1 MKTKHLFFL
10 TGILFSLISLGE
22 VSGQELQKPIKSDPK
37 FHVVLDY
44 HYNLGL
50 ANKLQWKNG
59 SMAGHSLT

>member
-50 ANKLQWKNG
+50 ANKLQWKTVAWQDIL
-59 SMAGHSLT
+59 ST